1 MVPEYHLASQASTLG
16 TVLLKGDDSEII
28 GYADEILLFLNHLQE
43 FIQKNPQSKIA
54 LSLVNDI
61 IYRFESEPEAALRDR
76 NVLDRL
82 LHLLVNVAQ
91 QF

>member
-28 GYADEILLFLNHLQE
+28 GCADEILLFLNHLQE